1 MNTARTQ
8 ENGRRWGIAA
18 TLFMLHAF
26 VQRLTA
32 CRSNDLSRRLRG
44 LFTLGQLDDSIA
56 EPLLERSLAHADDGV
71 RGQSVQRLRAQSLP
85 QATLERTFARAHK
98 PIIHSFDST
107 LPACSNR
114 RNAARRL
121 DGSPI
126 RLQVSTST

>member
-1 MNTARTQ
+1 MNTGRTQ
-8 ENGRRWGIAA
+8 GNVRRWGIAA

-44 LFTLGQLDDSIA
+44 LFTLGRLDDSIA
-56 EPLLERSLAHADDGV
+56 EPLLEHSLADADDGV
-71 RGQSVQRLRAQSLP
+71 RGRAVQRLRAQSLP
-85 QATLERTFARAHK
+85 GATPERSSARARK
-98 PIIHSFDST
+98 PIIRSFDPT
-107 LPACSNR
+107 PPACLNG
-114 RNAARRL
+114 RNAARGV